1 MIEDFINNILT
12 RSYALEVSSKSPYI
26 FYEWQY
32 IDSEIRKSMS
42 EDYCMQIVDDF
53 CSTSSASDS
62 NYYVNISDDENEN
75 ENEIDSDIDMSCY
88 VSFLKNDIK
97 YLTTELIPELKEI
110 YSKNDEIIE
119 EILETCSDVLAKGSD
134 YYEGINE
141 YLEDEHEMKDIVSD
155 WSNIS
160 ESEKKKWNGYYK
172 ELIEDFVNAMYWD
185 FNSLY
190 RDIMEYFEF
199 EIQARQ
205 EILDDLSKT
214 YPEYVL

>member
-190 RDIMEYFEF
+190 RDIMEYFES